1 MSRGPRLVLPGM
13 PHHITQRG
21 IHQTNIFVDPAD
33 RLFYSDL
40 LFHASQQYR
49 MFIHAYTWM
58 TNHVHIIAVPES
70 EDTLERVF
78 RKAHSEYARK
88 FNRKYELRGYLWQD
102 RFFSCPLDEPHYW
115 AAIRY
120 VERNPIRAGM
130 VRRAEDYRWSSAR
143 VHCGLASSKLLTEL
157 PALPLGLK
165 KLVGMAG
172 SAERQR
178 MGREN
183 SRMHT
188 WGMALWRRRLCGSS
202 GRKIWSS
209 TESSETRSQTE
220 LRDGDRSRKFQR
232 DRSPSLN
239 SQFPC
244 SE

>member
-49 MFIHAYTWM
+49 MFIHAFTWM

-165 KLVGMAG
+165 NWSEWLAQPNGKEWDQKIRECTHGGWPCGEDDFVEAL
-172 SAERQR
+172 EEKF
-178 MGREN
+178 GR
-183 SRMHT
+183 
-188 WGMALWRRRLCGSS
+188 ALRAQKPGPKR
-202 GRKIWSS
+202 
-209 TESSETRSQTE
+209 
-220 LRDGDRSRKFQR
+220 
-232 DRSPSLN
+232 N
-239 SQFPC
+239 
-244 SE
+244 